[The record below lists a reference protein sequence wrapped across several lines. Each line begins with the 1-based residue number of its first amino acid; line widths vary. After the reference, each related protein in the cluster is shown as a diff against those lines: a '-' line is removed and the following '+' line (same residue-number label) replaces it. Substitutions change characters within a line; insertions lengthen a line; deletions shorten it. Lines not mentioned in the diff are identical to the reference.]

1 MIYLSFFAYFLGTPV
16 SRNISYFVA
25 VYESIVSNILIMKKS
40 KKDIQ
45 FFLKTCC
52 YYLFLVFNQKNV
64 FCLKKSSTSYE
75 IHPSILGLSPHNF
88 LKFLTPHFF
97 QNLLTSPTENRE
109 GEVSTLTGV
118 NYSLTVAI
126 GWYILN
132 VSKCW
137 SFLCFICS

>member
-40 KKDIQ
+40 KKI
-45 FFLKTCC
+45 FSFSWKHVAIIYFWFSTK
-52 YYLFLVFNQKNV
+52 KNV
-64 FCLKKSSTSYE
+64 FCLKKSNTSDE